1 MSVVDHSTKL
11 ALDQTPLAKTS
22 LSGTPLPK
30 NSVVCLM
37 APTASGKTSLA
48 YELYETGRFEIISV
62 DSALIYKDMNIG
74 TAKPTAEELSQYPHY
89 LVDII
94 DPTDTYSVANFVN
107 DVERLIKEIQGRN
120 KIPLLVGGTMMY
132 YMALFDGLSAVPDTD
147 TQVREEVEQWRK
159 QQGIEVLHQYLQQ
172 VDPVIAERLPL
183 GDTQRITR
191 AVEVYK
197 QTGKPLSE
205 WQKLPKQALSNNPEQ
220 YWLGLAVM
228 PDRAWLHERIELR
241 LQLMWQQGF
250 FDEVIELLQQYELS
264 ADMPSMRCVGYRQ
277 VIDYLL
283 LTGHPAAKLLVNNGE
298 AVEDKGLAVDSIDE
312 AAACQDM
319 KNKALYATRQLAK
332 RQYTWLRNLVA
343 SFDPSNVEL
352 ANSHQQHSHMTANR
366 QFPQTDTSHT
376 SAQRDRG
383 NKVVYAFATI
393 TEAKEYLNSRL

>member
-1 MSVVDHSTKL
+1 MSVIDHSTKL
-11 ALDQTPLAKTS
+11 ILDQTPL
-22 LSGTPLPK
+22 PK
-30 NSVVCLM
+30 SSVVCLM
-37 APTASGKTSLA
+37 APTASGKTSMA

-74 TAKPTAEELSQYPHY
+74 TAKPTAKELSQYPHY

-94 DPTDTYSVANFVN
+94 DPTDTYSVASFVN
-107 DVERLIKEIQGRN
+107 DVERLIEEIHGRN

-159 QQGIEVLHQYLQQ
+159 QQGIEVLHQYLKQ

-205 WQKLPKQALSNNPEQ
+205 WQKLPKQALSNNPKQ

-250 FDEVIELLQQYELS
+250 FEEVIELLQQYELS

-298 AVEDKGLAVDSIDE
+298 AIEDKGLAVDSIDE
-312 AAACQDM
+312 ATACQDM

-343 SFDPSNVEL
+343 SFDSSNVEL
-352 ANSHQQHSHMTANR
+352 ANGNQQHSHMTANR
-366 QFPQTDTSHT
+366 QFPQTDTFNT

-393 TEAKEYLNSRL
+393 TEAKDYLNSRL

>member
-11 ALDQTPLAKTS
+11 ASDKTI
-22 LSGTPLPK
+22 LSKQGLPKTPLPK

-48 YELYETGRFEIISV
+48 YELYDTGRFEIISV

-74 TAKPTAEELSQYPHY
+74 TAKPTSEELSQYPHY

-94 DPTDTYSVANFVN
+94 YPTDTYSVASFVN
-107 DVERLIKEIQGRN
+107 DVERLIEEIHGRN

-147 TQVREEVEQWRK
+147 TQVREEVDQWRK
-159 QQGIEVLHQYLQQ
+159 QQGIEALHQYLQQ
-172 VDPVIAERLPL
+172 VDPIIAERLPL

-250 FDEVIELLQQYELS
+250 FEEVINLLQQYQLS

-283 LTGHPAAKLLVNNGE
+283 LADHPAAKLLVNNGE
-298 AVEDKGLAVDSIDE
+298 AVENKGLTVDSLDD
-312 AAACQDM
+312 ATACQDM

-352 ANSHQQHSHMTANR
+352 ANADQQDSNITDQR
-366 QFPQTDTSHT
+366 QLPQTDTLNT
-376 SAQRDRG
+376 SAQLDCG
-383 NKVVYAFATI
+383 NKVVHAFATI
-393 TEAKEYLNSRL
+393 TEAKDYLSSRL

>member
-1 MSVVDHSTKL
+1 MVNHSTKSS
-11 ALDQTPLAKTS
+11 LDKS
-22 LSGTPLPK
+22 PLPK

-48 YELYETGRFEIISV
+48 YELYETGKFEIISV

-74 TAKPTAEELSQYPHY
+74 TAKPTEEELLQYPHY

-94 DPTDTYSVANFVN
+94 DPTDSYSVANFVT
-107 DVERLIKEIQGRN
+107 DVERLIKEIHGRN

-147 TQVREEVEQWRK
+147 PQIREQVEQWRK

-191 AVEVYK
+191 AIEVYK

-241 LQLMWQQGF
+241 LQIMWQQGF
-250 FDEVIELLQQYELS
+250 FEEVTALLQQYELS

-283 LTGHPAAKLLVNNGE
+283 LTNHPAAKRLINNSE
-298 AVEDKGLAVDSIDE
+298 TIEDKGLAVDSLDE
-312 AAACQDM
+312 ATACQDM

-343 SFDPSNVEL
+343 SFDPSNVEP
-352 ANSHQQHSHMTANR
+352 AKGDQENSSLTTQR
-366 QFPQTDTSHT
+366 QFSQTDTFNT
-376 SAQRDRG
+376 SAQLDRG
-383 NKVVYAFATI
+383 NKVVHAFATI
-393 TEAKEYLNSRL
+393 TEAKDYLNARL

>member
-11 ALDQTPLAKTS
+11 ASDKTI
-22 LSGTPLPK
+22 LSKQGLPKTPLPK

-48 YELYETGRFEIISV
+48 YELYDTGRFEIISV

-74 TAKPTAEELSQYPHY
+74 TAKPTSEELSQYPHY

-94 DPTDTYSVANFVN
+94 DPTDTYSVASFVN
-107 DVERLIKEIQGRN
+107 DVERLIEEIHGRN

-159 QQGIEVLHQYLQQ
+159 QQGIEALHQYLQQ

-220 YWLGLAVM
+220 NWLGLAVM

-250 FDEVIELLQQYELS
+250 FEEVINLLQQYELS

-283 LTGHPAAKLLVNNGE
+283 STGHPASKLLVNNDE
-298 AVEDKGLAVDSIDE
+298 AVENKGLTVDNVDE
-312 AAACQDM
+312 ATACQDM

-352 ANSHQQHSHMTANR
+352 ANADQRDSNISDQGQL
-366 QFPQTDTSHT
+366 PQTDTLNT
-376 SAQRDRG
+376 SAQLDCG
-383 NKVVYAFATI
+383 NKVVHAFATI
-393 TEAKEYLNSRL
+393 TEAKDYLSSRL

>member
-1 MSVVDHSTKL
+1 MVNHSTKSS
-11 ALDQTPLAKTS
+11 LDK
-22 LSGTPLPK
+22 TPLPK

-48 YELYETGRFEIISV
+48 YELYETGKFEIISV

-74 TAKPTAEELSQYPHY
+74 TAKPTEEELLQYPHY

-94 DPTDTYSVANFVN
+94 DPTDSYSVANFVT
-107 DVERLIKEIQGRN
+107 DVERLIKEIHGCN

-147 TQVREEVEQWRK
+147 PQIREQVEQWRK

-191 AVEVYK
+191 AIEVYK

-205 WQKLPKQALSNNPEQ
+205 WQKLPKQALSNHPEQ

-241 LQLMWQQGF
+241 LQIMWQQGF
-250 FDEVIELLQQYELS
+250 FEEVTALLQQYELS

-283 LTGHPAAKLLVNNGE
+283 LTNNPAAERLINNSE
-298 AVEDKGLAVDSIDE
+298 TIEDKGLAVDSLDE
-312 AAACQDM
+312 ATACQDM

-343 SFDPSNVEL
+343 SFDPSNVEP
-352 ANSHQQHSHMTANR
+352 AKGDQENSSLTTQR
-366 QFPQTDTSHT
+366 QFSQTDTFNT
-376 SAQRDRG
+376 SAQLDRG
-383 NKVVYAFATI
+383 NKVVHAFATI
-393 TEAKEYLNSRL
+393 TEAKDYLNARL

>member
-1 MSVVDHSTKL
+1 MVNHSTKSS
-11 ALDQTPLAKTS
+11 LDKS
-22 LSGTPLPK
+22 PLPK

-74 TAKPTAEELSQYPHY
+74 TAKPTEEELLQYPHY

-94 DPTDTYSVANFVN
+94 DPTDSYSVANFVT
-107 DVERLIKEIQGRN
+107 DVERLIKEIHGRN

-147 TQVREEVEQWRK
+147 PQIREQVEHWRK

-191 AVEVYK
+191 AIEVYK

-241 LQLMWQQGF
+241 LQIMWQQGF
-250 FDEVIELLQQYELS
+250 FEEVTALLQQYELS

-283 LTGHPAAKLLVNNGE
+283 LTNHPAAKRLINNSE
-298 AVEDKGLAVDSIDE
+298 TIEDKGLAVNNLDE
-312 AAACQDM
+312 ATACQDM

-343 SFDPSNVEL
+343 SFDPSNVEP
-352 ANSHQQHSHMTANR
+352 ANGDQENSSLTTQR
-366 QFPQTDTSHT
+366 QFSQTDTFNT
-376 SAQRDRG
+376 SAQLDRG
-383 NKVVYAFATI
+383 NKVVHAFATI
-393 TEAKEYLNSRL
+393 TEAKDYLNARL